1 MADGTSTY
9 NHRTRSWH
17 WPHLAFVVLSSAVA
31 FTSNSTSV
39 GQQASSSQSGTGNTL
54 RVSGDI
60 DQDGLPDDQDSCPA
74 VSYTPQFKEC
84 NCASMDLNPGNDP
97 QAECKARERV
107 AQMLVGPNGGI
118 LVTHM
123 AFAVVKNGV
132 LHFAD
137 AFTYLGAGQYE
148 HDPDGIYRLYR
159 IGSTTKSM
167 TAVAAKALEEAGQLS
182 LSDFVNDDDATQ
194 EFVGGQRT
202 LSQLLSHKGAF
213 KVDNGAIHLFC
224 YPNGLASFWL
234 EPDDLISPHY
244 NSAVYGNLG
253 GGYNYSAF
261 NFSLAGAYLA
271 NRTGLPFQHILQT
284 RIFDLA
290 GMCTATL
297 DGLRAKNSTI
307 GAGPGVSQA
316 AVMHVGPYINLV
328 SPTDPLCEDNF
339 YSSNDVYGQSSYS
352 WQYYQL
358 DEAAAEPR
366 DPAGGVIASAIDLA
380 HFAETL
386 LASYHGTGGLLTPA
400 GIRQLWGATSD
411 LGCGSGCPYERY
423 YGTGF
428 FTNSLPGQPV
438 TQVGHGGSRAGYATA
453 FVLRPEDN
461 SAVCI
466 LGNADLST
474 VALSNLAKS
483 ILDDF
488 EAAASWGDL
497 DLASFVNVLLG
508 NDTNPAHFANADKN
522 CDGAANGLDVEL
534 YVRHVLGN

>member
-1 MADGTSTY
+1 MFSATPSSLGQSDSPSIQDENALPAIVLPPAVTSES
-9 NHRTRSWH
+9 RG
-17 WPHLAFVVLSSAVA
+17 P
-31 FTSNSTSV
+31 
-39 GQQASSSQSGTGNTL
+39 
-54 RVSGDI
+54 GDS
-60 DQDGLPDDQDSCPA
+60 DQDGLPDEQDSCPA
-74 VSYTPQFKEC
+74 VSFAPEFKAC
-84 NCASMDLNPGNDP
+84 NCAAMDLNPSNDP
-97 QAECKARERV
+97 QPECQARERV

-118 LVTHM
+118 LVTRM
-123 AFAVVKNGV
+123 AFAVVTNGE

-148 HDPDGIYRLYR
+148 HDPEGVHRLYR
-159 IGSTTKSM
+159 IGSTTKPM
-167 TAVAAKALEEAGQLS
+167 TAVAAKVLEEAGQLS

-202 LSQLLSHKGAF
+202 LGQLMTHRGAF

-224 YPNGLASFWL
+224 YPNGLSAFWL

-261 NFSLAGAYLA
+261 NYSLAGAYLA

-290 GMCTATL
+290 GMCTASL
-297 DGLRAKNSTI
+297 DGQRAKNSTI
-307 GAGPGVSQA
+307 GAGPGISQA

-380 HFAETL
+380 HFAESL
-386 LASYHGTGGLLTPA
+386 LASYHGTGGLLSPA
-400 GIRQLWGATSD
+400 GIRQLWEATSD

-428 FTNSLPGQPV
+428 FTNSLPGQSV
-438 TQVGHGGSRAGYATA
+438 TQVGHGGSRGGYATA
-453 FVLRPEDN
+453 FVLRPEAN
-461 SAVCI
+461 TAVCI
-466 LGNADLST
+466 LSNADLST
-474 VALSNLAKS
+474 VALSNLAKT

-497 DLASFVNVLLG
+497 DLTSFVNVLIGTDL
-508 NDTNPAHFANADKN
+508 NPAHMVNADKN
-522 CDGAANGLDVEL
+522 CDGAANGQDIEL
-534 YVRHVLGN
+534 YVRHVLGLSN